1 MKTELPNKIII
12 SRTDSIG
19 DVLLTIP
26 LCFWIKNNF
35 PKTKIAFLCKN
46 YTIPVLNQVSVIDE
60 ILPIDGLFDQS
71 TFDQISFLKKINAD
85 WIIHVFPNKKIA
97 SLAKKAN
104 IKNRVGTSHRLF
116 HFFNCN
122 KKVAF
127 TRKKSSLHESQLN
140 FHLLKPLG
148 LNNIP
153 SFKEINNLQSLI
165 KKPDADLPDILL
177 DFINKNEF
185 VILHPKSQGS
195 ALEWPVDKYINLSTK
210 LVEKNIAVVFTGTK
224 KEGEKFREKIP
235 SNQLIFDSTGKLSLD
250 QLMTLIYKSNA
261 IVACSTGPLH
271 IGGFFGVKSI
281 GLFSSRK
288 PIHPGRWKPLGLKS
302 NTIVYDEH
310 CESCRNGDA
319 CRCIEKITVKKVLDK
334 ILD

>member
-1 MKTELPNKIII
+1 VKTELPNKIII

-26 LCFWIKNNF
+26 LCFWIKKKF
-35 PKTKIAFLCKN
+35 PKTKIVFLCKN

-60 ILPIDGLFDQS
+60 IVPIDGLFDQS
-71 TFDQISFLKKINAD
+71 RLDQISFFKKINAD

-97 SLAKKAN
+97 SLAKKAK

-140 FHLLKPLG
+140 FHLLRPLG
-148 LNNIP
+148 LTEIP
-153 SFKEINNLQSLI
+153 SFKEINNSQNSI
-165 KKPDADLPDILL
+165 KKPVAELPDALL
-177 DFINKNEF
+177 EFINERQF
-185 VILHPKSQGS
+185 VVLHPKSQGS
-195 ALEWPVDKYINLSTK
+195 ALEWPVDNYIKLSNK
-210 LVEKNIAVVFTGTK
+210 LVEKNTAVVFTGTSN
-224 KEGEKFREKIP
+224 EGEQFREKIP
-235 SNQLIFDSTGKLSLD
+235 SNKLIFDSTGKLSLG

-271 IGGFFGVKSI
+271 IGGIYGVKSI

-302 NTIVYDEH
+302 NTIVFDEH
-310 CESCRNGDA
+310 CEPCRNGQS
-319 CRCIEKITVKKVLDK
+319 CRCIEKIPVNKVLEK

>member
-71 TFDQISFLKKINAD
+71 TLDQISFFKKINAD

-116 HFFNCN
+116 HLFNCN
-122 KKVAF
+122 KKVSF

-140 FHLLKPLG
+140 FHLLKPFG

-195 ALEWPVDKYINLSTK
+195 ALEWPVDNYINLSTK

>member
-1 MKTELPNKIII
+1 MKTESPKKIII

-35 PKTKIAFLCKN
+35 PKTEIVFLCKN

-60 ILPIDGLFDQS
+60 VLPIDGLFSQS
-71 TFDQISFLKKINAD
+71 RFDQISFLKKINAD

-97 SLAKKAN
+97 SLAKKAK

-122 KKVAF
+122 KKVSF
-127 TRKKSSLHESQLN
+127 SRKKSSLHESQLN
-140 FHLLKPLG
+140 FHLLRPLG
-148 LNNIP
+148 LTEIP
-153 SFKEINNLQSLI
+153 SFKEINNKQNSI
-165 KKPDADLPDILL
+165 KKPVAALPDVLL
-177 DFINKNEF
+177 EFINERQF

-195 ALEWPVDKYINLSTK
+195 ALEWPVDNYIKLSNK
-210 LVEKNIAVVFTGTK
+210 LVKKNIAVVFTGTSN
-224 KEGEKFREKIP
+224 EGEQFREKIP
-235 SNQLIFDSTGKLSLD
+235 SNKFIFDSTGKLSLY

-271 IGGFFGVKSI
+271 IGGFYGVKSI
-281 GLFSSRK
+281 GLFSPRK

-302 NTIVYDEH
+302 NAIVFDEN
-310 CESCRNGDA
+310 CEPCRNGQT
-319 CRCIEKITVKKVLDK
+319 CRCIEKIPVNKVLDK